1 MKCAVHIAAVVCLLV
16 SSATLGACNRNP
28 KEPSSAKVEQEHDR
42 GSALQAAAADSATT
56 EPDKADT
63 QHQELPNK
71 VLLSPEVRAAVH
83 LATQPAKNASLP
95 STVELTGEIAP
106 DPDRSAQVV
115 ARGQGRIVEVNFKEG
130 DWVKAGAVLVVLNS
144 SELAHARAALMSAS
158 ARANAARQNAER
170 VRQLAK
176 KGLASGQELAG
187 ATAEGRALEADETAA
202 RQSLAAFGASA
213 GEYQS
218 DAARLE
224 LRTPI
229 DGYVLKRDAI
239 LGQVVSPERV
249 LAVIANLNRA
259 YFLGRLFEKDLSHVT
274 EGAKAD
280 IRLNAYPKRVF
291 QGQVETIGRE
301 IDPAARTVVARIV
314 MKDQG
319 RDLKAGLFGIARV
332 AMKDSGRQPDRLV
345 VPLVAVTQIANR
357 DVVFV
362 QEPGGEFAVHPVTLG
377 RSAEGK
383 TEVLEGLR
391 AGEQVVTSGVFTL
404 KSVVLKGTFGEEGD

>member
-1 MKCAVHIAAVVCLLV
+1 MRRSVNIAMAISLAVFAA
-16 SSATLGACNRNP
+16 LGACNRSPEPPSTEKVAERNP
-28 KEPSSAKVEQEHDR
+28 GRTKE
-42 GSALQAAAADSATT
+42 GN
-56 EPDKADT
+56 PDT
-63 QHQELPNK
+63 HHEELPNR
-71 VLLSPEVRAAVH
+71 VSLSPQVGAAVH
-83 LATQPAKNASLP
+83 MEVQPVVIASLP
-95 STVELTGEIAP
+95 LTVELTGEIAP

-115 ARGQGRIVEVNFKEG
+115 ARAQGRIVEVNFKEG
-130 DWVKAGAVLVVLNS
+130 DWVKAGAMLVVLNS
-144 SELAHARAALMSAS
+144 PELAHARAALTSAS
-158 ARANAARQNAER
+158 ARADAARQNAER

-187 ATAEGRALEADETAA
+187 ASAEARALEADETAA
-202 RQSLAAFGASA
+202 RQSLAAFGARA

-229 DGYVLKRDAI
+229 DGYVLKRGAI
-239 LGQVVSPERV
+239 VGQVVSPERV

-280 IRLNAYPKRVF
+280 IRLNAYPKRAF
-291 QGQVETIGRE
+291 QGEVETIGRE

-314 MKDQG
+314 IKDQG

-332 AMKDSGRQPDRLV
+332 AMRDSGRQPARLV
-345 VPLVAVTQIANR
+345 VPLAAVTQIANR

-377 RSAEGK
+377 RSAEGRI
-383 TEVLEGLR
+383 EVLEGLR